1 MPMSFYHVS
10 TNMEE
15 TMDSNSMDALFSGLT
30 RPRDETVMNEGRE
43 GIKGKETKSVSIQEA
58 PKAKK
63 KERFCTIVDT
73 DTLRKIRIIASR
85 EGLQIKEVVNA
96 AFDRAIAVYERR
108 HGKVDGD
115 MRTNPKD
122 LF

>member
-1 MPMSFYHVS
+1 
-10 TNMEE
+10 
-15 TMDSNSMDALFSGLT
+15 MDALFSGLT
-30 RPRDETVMNEGRE
+30 RQRNENVADAE
-43 GIKGKETKSVSIQEA
+43 HKEIKGKEAKPANGQAIIKPKKSE
-58 PKAKK
+58 
-63 KERFCTIVDT
+63 ERFCTIVES

-96 AFDRAIAVYERR
+96 AFDKAIVSYERK